1 MYYDANLSIFTLVFK
16 CLIYFNYAI
25 TNIIFTAR
33 QGGSIKIFKLGVSV
47 WREQRHLP
55 LCTDSNSTYICLYSI
70 YTDTASIHYTASVQ
84 NLHSLLSTSICLYTA
99 FFQPRFASIQPLL
112 NIHLPLSKL
121 QSTFIW
127 LFTTSIWPSFKLHLS
142 ECFYTVFIQTLSV
155 SIQSPFN
162 IYLPLYS
169 LQSTSVCLY
178 TVSIQ
183 HLSASIQP
191 PFNLHLPLSDTA
203 SIQLLHRICT
213 AFFQP
218 RIASIQYI
226 HYTAFINIH
235 LPLNRLQSTFVCLY
249 TTSI

>member
-70 YTDTASIHYTASVQ
+70 YTDTASIQLLYRICTAFFQ
-84 NLHSLLSTSICLYTA
+84 PCLYTA

-127 LFTTSIWPSFKLHLS
+127 LFTTSIWPSF
-142 ECFYTVFIQTLSV
+142 
-155 SIQSPFN
+155 
-162 IYLPLYS
+162 
-169 LQSTSVCLY
+169 
-178 TVSIQ
+178 
-183 HLSASIQP
+183 
-191 PFNLHLPLSDTA
+191 NLHPPLSDTA
-203 SIQLLHRICT
+203 SIQLLYRICT
-213 AFFQP
+213 VSFQP
-218 RIASIQYI
+218 RIASIQY
-226 HYTAFINIH
+226 TAFIRIH

>member
-70 YTDTASIHYTASVQ
+70 YTDTASIQ
-84 NLHSLLSTSICLYTA
+84 LLYRICTA
-99 FFQPRFASIQPLL
+99 FFQPRFASIQP
-112 NIHLPLSKL
+112 
-121 QSTFIW
+121 
-127 LFTTSIWPSFKLHLS
+127 SFNLD
-142 ECFYTVFIQTLSV
+142 
-155 SIQSPFN
+155 
-162 IYLPLYS
+162 LPLYS
-169 LQSTSVCLY
+169 LYSTSICLLANSSQPLSDSLQPLFGLHSTSICLSVSKQSSFNLY
-178 TVSIQ
+178 LTLYILHSTSICLCTSSIQ
-183 HLSASIQP
+183 PTSASIWYSLHTASVQNLHRLLSASNCFYTI
-191 PFNLHLPLSDTA
+191 
-203 SIQLLHRICT
+203 
-213 AFFQP
+213 
-218 RIASIQYI
+218 
-226 HYTAFINIH
+226 YTAFINIH

>member
-55 LCTDSNSTYICLYSI
+55 LCTDSY
-70 YTDTASIHYTASVQ
+70 
-84 NLHSLLSTSICLYTA
+84 STSICLYSIHTDTASIQLLYRICTA
-99 FFQPRFASIQPLL
+99 FSQPRFASIQPLL
-112 NIHLPLSKL
+112 NIYLPLNKL

-142 ECFYTVFIQTLSV
+142 ECLYTVFIQTLSV

-183 HLSASIQP
+183 HLYASIQP

-218 RIASIQYI
+218 RFASI
-226 HYTAFINIH
+226 HYTAFTQH
-235 LPLNRLQSTFVCLY
+235 PFAS
-249 TTSI
+249 